1 LFLYPVKSLLPVEVS
16 YAELTSE
23 GLRFDRQ
30 YILVKT
36 PPQPAASD
44 ASESEPRLAEHLAIK
59 RIFLLALFQPSIHDG
74 WSKLTIRHTLA
85 RPESSITLPLTP
97 SPALCANA
105 SKFKVSIFG
114 TSAIAIDMGEMPA
127 SFFRKHLGMD
137 VRLCFIGGNG
147 KRMLP
152 GVAFGSRIATAN
164 ILPPGSP
171 LLDERVQAQRTRF
184 ADAAPYLITSSASEE
199 DVRSRLPVEN
209 QAEDVIIRLRPNIH
223 IGVDDSTPPYDEDDW
238 DTILVYDGDPKAR
251 EAQPKATIVC
261 IFRTARCLSLNAD
274 LKTGM
279 VAPRQRQLYGLLAK
293 DRRVNPL
300 YPHKP
305 VFGQY
310 AYSTSVG
317 QTLRVGDAVRV
328 NRRNGST

>member
-1 LFLYPVKSLLPVEVS
+1 MEIRRIFLYPVKSLLPVEVS

-30 YILVKT
+30 YILVKM
-36 PPQPAASD
+36 PPQPAAPN
-44 ASESEPRLAEHLAIK
+44 ASESELGLVEHLAIK
-59 RIFLLALFQPSIHDG
+59 KNFLLALFQPSIHDG
-74 WSKLTIRHTLA
+74 WSKLTIRHTIA
-85 RPESSITLPLTP
+85 RPESSITMSLTP
-97 SPALCANA
+97 SPSLCANA

-114 TSAIAIDMGEMPA
+114 TSAIAIDMGDNPA
-127 SFFRKHLGMD
+127 CFFRKHLGMD

-152 GVAFGSRIATAN
+152 GVAFGSRVGAAKV
-164 ILPPGSP
+164 LPPGSP

-238 DTILVYDGDPKAR
+238 DTILVYDGDPKTK
-251 EAQPKATIVC
+251 QVVPKATI
-261 IFRTARCLSLNAD
+261 
-274 LKTGM
+274 
-279 VAPRQRQLYGLLAK
+279 QLYGLLAK

-317 QTLRVGDAVRV
+317 QTLRVGDVVRV
-328 NRRNGST
+328 LRRNAPT